1 MSQTHSD
8 VWKANYYFRTAIIA
22 ARELKKMERLNIKPQ
37 NTNRKV
43 KSMTLREW
51 IEFYGMKASAELF
64 NVSESTVKAWRY
76 GYRLPSIKQAQKII
90 QATDGKIGYES
101 MYGAIKDIVDQK
113 DVSAKSI

>member
-1 MSQTHSD
+1 M
-8 VWKANYYFRTAIIA
+8 
-22 ARELKKMERLNIKPQ
+22 
-37 NTNRKV
+37 
-43 KSMTLREW
+43 
-51 IEFYGMKASAELF
+51 
-64 NVSESTVKAWRY
+64 KAWRY